1 MTVMKTLEPSQIES
15 IFADVVDLPGEERVR
30 ALDKACRGDE
40 ALRAEILD
48 LIAAYDEATLFFDD
62 LGPLFP
68 SESLSDVLDDD
79 QRVDPYGLL
88 GKMVSHFR
96 VEEHLGGGGMGV
108 VYRAHDAN
116 LPRDVALKFLPP
128 EMSRDESAVSRF
140 KHEVNAASSLNHPNI
155 AVVHEVGR
163 LDDGQLFVA
172 MAYYDGETL
181 KKKIDRGPLPIAR
194 VIDYGI
200 GITAGLVE
208 AHEHGIVHRDIKPAN
223 VMVTRRGHIRLL
235 DFGVAKVASQSTL
248 TPPGSIVGTPGYMAP
263 EQIRGEGVDAR
274 ADVWSTGLLLY
285 EMLTGMHP
293 FLAEHQQ
300 ATIFQI
306 LNVDPPAIALNRPDV
321 PDGLAD
327 VIGRCLVKDRSER
340 LQSVEELGDELR
352 KLKEPRPLPVA
363 RPIPPSWLDRIVGWL
378 KGLGSSGRVATA
390 ATTVVAMSLLIWPI
404 VRYCSSPPAEPIDL
418 AVLPFVNVG
427 ADSMLIAGLY
437 QAVTSSLVRLEGRKR
452 GLSVVPTDDILYREV
467 SSPQDAAEKFGVDLV
482 IRPSAQDA
490 TDELLVQLDLIEFP
504 DARVEDS
511 RLLRIPYSDIG
522 RLQEE
527 VVVALAGLLG
537 LYVDLDVLEELSVGR
552 TAVSDAYLKYTRARG
567 YLFESEDEANVD
579 SAIDLLKAAVS
590 EDDTYAIAHAAL
602 GEAYLQKYKLT
613 RDARF
618 IFLAVQHGTSAR
630 DLNKDLAPAR
640 IALGLTYL
648 ERGEIDN
655 AENEFIRAQSL
666 LPNSAAVHY
675 NLGKIYRL
683 RDQVIKAEQYYKKAI
698 ELKPDYWQY
707 HNGLGIFYHYESRHE
722 EAASCFRKV
731 IELRPD
737 NPWGYNNLGAQYKEL
752 GRWGNAMEEF
762 VTATEVDTNT
772 TSAVAFAND
781 NIARLHYTRR
791 DFEAAAHW
799 FQRAIAVQ
807 ELDFDSW
814 DQLGN
819 AYWKTEREEE
829 AHDAWRRVI
838 RLASERLEINPNDR
852 NALNYIAE
860 AYAKLGQ
867 PDLARSAMY
876 HLLSQER
883 IQPSDLVVVAKVH
896 EILAR
901 RDSALY
907 YVEQALDRGAT
918 LEDIEVSIW
927 LDELRE
933 DPAYADVAVKRELD
947 M

>member
-1 MTVMKTLEPSQIES
+1 MKVLDPERIES
-15 IFADVVDLPGEERVR
+15 IFADVVDLPGEERLR
-30 ALDKACRGDE
+30 ALDKACREDQD
-40 ALRAEILD
+40 LRAEILD
-48 LIAAYDEATLFFDD
+48 LIKAHEEASRFFDD
-62 LGPLFP
+62 LGPIFP

-172 MAYYDGETL
+172 MAFYDGETL
-181 KKKIDRGPLPIAR
+181 KKKIERGPLPLAS
-194 VIDYGI
+194 VIEYGI

-208 AHEHGIVHRDIKPAN
+208 AHEHGIVHRDVKPAN

-248 TPPGSIVGTPGYMAP
+248 TPQGSIVGTPGYMAP
-263 EQIRGEGVDAR
+263 EQIRDEGVDAR

-300 ATIFQI
+300 ATIYQI

-321 PDGLAD
+321 PDGLAE

-340 LQSVEELGDELR
+340 LQSVEELGVELR
-352 KLKEPRPLPVA
+352 RLLKPVSLPIPLPV
-363 RPIPPSWLDRIVGWL
+363 PDPPSFLQRVEAWLERLRWQGQ
-378 KGLGSSGRVATA
+378 VATTLA
-390 ATTVVAMSLLIWPI
+390 AVVVMSLAAWPI
-404 VRYCSSPPAEPIDL
+404 ARYCSAPPAEPIDL
-418 AVLPFVNVG
+418 VVLPFVNVG
-427 ADSMLIAGLY
+427 ADSMLVNGLY
-437 QAVTSSLVRLEGRKR
+437 QAVTSSLVRLEGRKG

-490 TDELLVQLDLIEFP
+490 SDELLVQLDLVEFP
-504 DARVEDS
+504 DARVADS
-511 RLLRIPYSDIG
+511 RLLRIPYADIG
-522 RLQEE
+522 RLQAE

-579 SAIDLLKAAVS
+579 AAIDLLKAAVS

-683 RDQVIKAEQYYKKAI
+683 RDQVVKAEQHYQRAI

-707 HNGLGIFYHYESRHE
+707 HNGLGIFYHYEGRHE
-722 EAASCFRKV
+722 EAASSFRKV

-737 NPWGYNNLGAQYKEL
+737 NPWGYNNLGAQYREL
-752 GRWGNAMEEF
+752 GRWK
-762 VTATEVDTNT
+762 D
-772 TSAVAFAND
+772 
-781 NIARLHYTRR
+781 
-791 DFEAAAHW
+791 AHGGV
-799 FQRAIAVQ
+799 RH
-807 ELDFDSW
+807 
-814 DQLGN
+814 GHGGR
-819 AYWKTEREEE
+819 YK
-829 AHDAWRRVI
+829 
-838 RLASERLEINPNDR
+838 
-852 NALNYIAE
+852 Y
-860 AYAKLGQ
+860 
-867 PDLARSAMY
+867 
-876 HLLSQER
+876 
-883 IQPSDLVVVAKVH
+883 
-896 EILAR
+896 
-901 RDSALY
+901 
-907 YVEQALDRGAT
+907 
-918 LEDIEVSIW
+918 
-927 LDELRE
+927 
-933 DPAYADVAVKRELD
+933 DVCGGVRQ
-947 M
+947 

>member
-1 MTVMKTLEPSQIES
+1 MKVLDPERVES
-15 IFADVVDLPGEERVR
+15 IFADVVDLPGEERLR
-30 ALDKACRGDE
+30 ALDNACRADQD
-40 ALRAEILD
+40 LKAEILD
-48 LIAAYDEATLFFDD
+48 LIKAHEEAIRFFDD
-62 LGPLFP
+62 LGPIFP
-68 SESLSDVLDDD
+68 SDSLSEVLDDD

-181 KKKIDRGPLPIAR
+181 KKKIDRGPLPVAR

-200 GITAGLVE
+200 GITAGLAE
-208 AHEHGIVHRDIKPAN
+208 AHENGIVHRDVKPAN

-248 TPPGSIVGTPGYMAP
+248 TPQGSIVGTPGYMAP

-274 ADVWSTGLLLY
+274 TDVWATGLLLY
-285 EMLTGMHP
+285 EMLTGVHP

-300 ATIFQI
+300 ATIYQV

-321 PDGLAD
+321 PDGLVD
-327 VIGRCLVKDRSER
+327 VISRCLVKDRSER
-340 LQSVEELGDELR
+340 LQSVEELGNELR
-352 KLKEPRPLPVA
+352 KLKEPRPLPESPGSPEPV
-363 RPIPPSWLDRIVGWL
+363 SWLDR
-378 KGLGSSGRVATA
+378 ATDRMMRMAWPGKMA
-390 ATTVVAMSLLIWPI
+390 AVLLSLFVLTLAVDNLIDS
-404 VRYCSSPPAEPIDL
+404 CTLPPAEPVDL

-427 ADSMLIAGLY
+427 ADSMLVNGLY
-437 QAVTSSLVRLEGRKR
+437 QAITSSLVRLEGRSG

-467 SSPQDAAEKFGVDLV
+467 SSPQGAAEKFGVDLV

-490 TDELLVQLDLIEFP
+490 TDELLVQLDLVEFP
-504 DARVEDS
+504 DARVADS

-527 VVVALAGLLG
+527 VVVGLAGLLG
-537 LYVDLDVLEELSVGR
+537 LYVDLDVLDELSVGS
-552 TAVSDAYLKYTRARG
+552 TAVSDAYLEYTRARG

-579 SAIDLLKAAVS
+579 AAIDLLKAAVS

-613 RDARF
+613 RDAQF
-618 IFLAVQHGTSAR
+618 IDLAVQHGTRAR

-675 NLGKIYRL
+675 NLGKIYGL
-683 RDQVIKAEQYYKKAI
+683 RDQVIKAEQYYQKAI

-707 HNGLGIFYHYESRHE
+707 NNGLGIFYHYEGRHE
-722 EAASCFRKV
+722 EAASCFRRV

-737 NPWGYNNLGAQYKEL
+737 NPWGYNNLGAQYREL
-752 GRWGNAMEEF
+752 GRWEDAMAQF
-762 VTATEVDTNT
+762 IYATEVDTNT

-781 NIARLHYTRR
+781 NIARLYYSHR
-791 DFEAAAHW
+791 DFEQAAHW
-799 FQRAIAVQ
+799 FERAISVQ
-807 ELDFDSW
+807 ELDYDSW

-829 AHDAWRRVI
+829 ALDAWWRVI
-838 RLASERLEINPNDR
+838 GLASDRLEINPNDR

-876 HLLSQER
+876 HLLSLER
-883 IQPSDLVVVAKVH
+883 IQPSDLVVAAKVH

-927 LDELRE
+927 LDDLRIS
-933 DPAYADVAVKRELD
+933 DGYKRLTND
-947 M
+947 RRS